1 MRPKTKYQVIY
12 RHRTEYPISVMCRF
26 FGVSRSGYYDF
37 VRRGDRPEKDKELAD
52 IIAMQRKRCWGTYG
66 YRRMCLWLRGQNI
79 YKNPMVHIQS
89 LILHLRKC
97 SILFADLGK
106 FHVISF
112 VGFYILE
119 KVPLHWIF

>member
-37 VRRGDRPEKDKELAD
+37 VRRADRPEKDKELAD

-66 YRRMCLWLRGQNI
+66 YRRMCLWLRSQSI
-79 YKNPMVHIQS
+79 YKNPKTVLRIIKSMICCPKYDGVGNGFGWAGKHIDT
-89 LILHLRKC
+89 KT
-97 SILFADLGK
+97 
-106 FHVISF
+106 
-112 VGFYILE
+112 Y
-119 KVPLHWIF
+119 